1 MRQSDTEESYR
12 NFIQDIVPYMK
23 DRRYIKVKGK
33 KLLII
38 YKPQMVPNPQRTLD
52 YWREYCA
59 THGVGDIY
67 IIGVW
72 TADRQND
79 VMERGFD
86 SAAEFQPGSLLPY
99 CRKING
105 DLSFVNKDFVGEVYS
120 YPDLVNHGIYKK
132 NFLASSMYNAV
143 MPMWDNTPR
152 RNCHGNVIY
161 HGAKP
166 TLYKKWLVDIIRH
179 YQKDCQLDD
188 NLIFINA
195 WNEWGE
201 GAYLE
206 PDRYLGYAYLEATR
220 DAILEARS
228 ADKEIGEKLMINKKR
243 LES

>member
-1 MRQSDTEESYR
+1 M
-12 NFIQDIVPYMK
+12 
-23 DRRYIKVKGK
+23 
-33 KLLII
+33 
-38 YKPQMVPNPQRTLD
+38 
-52 YWREYCA
+52 
-59 THGVGDIY
+59 
-67 IIGVW
+67 
-72 TADRQND
+72 
-79 VMERGFD
+79 
-86 SAAEFQPGSLLPY
+86 
-99 CRKING
+99 
-105 DLSFVNKDFVGEVYS
+105 
-120 YPDLVNHGIYKK
+120 
-132 NFLASSMYNAV
+132 
-143 MPMWDNTPR
+143 
-152 RNCHGNVIY
+152 IY

-220 DAILEARS
+220 DAILEERS